1 MKWVVWNNKNP
12 WLMIIFRYFLY
23 LFNIFLLY
31 WSLVDLQHCV
41 TSGVQQ
47 SGLVIYTHIS
57 AFQGAL
63 VAKNPLTNAGDKRHG
78 FYPLWEDPL
87 EEGMTIHSNILTW
100 RIPWTVESGRLQS
113 IGSWRVGHNWSDLA
127 CTHVSFL
134 FQILSHIDY
143 CSILSRVPC
152 I

>member
-1 MKWVVWNNKNP
+1 MV
-12 WLMIIFRYFLY
+12 IFRYFLY

-87 EEGMTIHSNILTW
+87 EEGMIIHSNILTW
-100 RIPWTVESGRLQS
+100 RIPWTAESGRLQS
-113 IGSWRVGHNWSDLA
+113 IES
-127 CTHVSFL
+127 
-134 FQILSHIDY
+134 
-143 CSILSRVPC
+143 
-152 I
+152 